1 MCCHFAKSPMDI
13 LDDLILGPAKHGHLD
28 RLIEFLEGGH
38 EPTVEMRKFI
48 AKVLREVPKS
58 RLKKGSKG
66 VERSD
71 LTYRDMEIAV
81 FVEVSGG
88 RWFEGW
94 SDQKGRGGV
103 RRGTP
108 DS

>member
-1 MCCHFAKSPMDI
+1 MDI

-66 VERSD
+66 VR
-71 LTYRDMEIAV
+71 TV
-81 FVEVSGG
+81 
-88 RWFEGW
+88 
-94 SDQKGRGGV
+94 
-103 RRGTP
+103 
-108 DS
+108 